1 MLGSFRVFP
10 PCPTPSA
17 EAAAEMYA
25 PLLEAATRWV
35 LNPPPIFD
43 ELMEKDSNF
52 VELRFTLKPDFPKEV
67 LQADLADLFVEG
79 TTKYWRIFSRRSPVS
94 GFSPTFLS
102 AKTEKELKVRW

>member
-1 MLGSFRVFP
+1 VFP

-43 ELMEKDSNF
+43 EKMEGNY
-52 VELRFTLKPDFPKEV
+52 VQLGITLKPDFPREV
-67 LQADLADLFVEG
+67 LQADLADLFTWQERGEQFVQSNTPGYLGRFMGATSE
-79 TTKYWRIFSRRSPVS
+79 KHLRR
-94 GFSPTFLS
+94 LH
-102 AKTEKELKVRW
+102 